1 MVKNSYIAKVLSHIL
16 IIRGDIMKNKDFLKG
31 LIYGVIFTLIVS
43 LVLNTGCILF
53 RRFVTKEINY
63 EAKAKSIYK

>member
-63 EAKAKSIYK
+63 EAKAKSYL

>member
-63 EAKAKSIYK
+63 EQKLKVFIN